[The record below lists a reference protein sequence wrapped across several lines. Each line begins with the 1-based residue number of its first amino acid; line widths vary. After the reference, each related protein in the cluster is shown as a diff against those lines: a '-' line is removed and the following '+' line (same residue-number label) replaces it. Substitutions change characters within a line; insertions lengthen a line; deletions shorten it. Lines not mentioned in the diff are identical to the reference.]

1 MCYNVIKFLKGD
13 DNMPIIIPKDIPAYN
28 ILKDENIFVMSKKR
42 ADSQDIRPIDILILN
57 LMPTKIQTET
67 QLCRLL
73 ANSSLQVNLTLI
85 SPKSHESK
93 NTSAS
98 HLDKF
103 YTTFDE
109 IKDRNFDGMIITGAP
124 VEHLD
129 FNDVDYYDELKEIFE
144 FTKTNVT
151 STMFICWGAQAALN
165 YFYGIKKYPLP
176 EKLFGVYRH
185 KKAVIHEVLLNGIDD
200 IFYVPQSRHT
210 YNKEEDLLSCKEL
223 IPLCTSKECGTTILR
238 SRDKK
243 QVFVLGHLEYDK
255 YTLKSE
261 YERDLSKNLPIHE
274 PQNYFNED
282 KTDVDVLWRS
292 TANILYYN
300 WLNYYVYQITPFDF
314 KNPKI
319 KYQEE
324 E

>member
-1 MCYNVIKFLKGD
+1 
-13 DNMPIIIPKDIPAYN
+13 MPIIIPKDIPAYKTFKGDN
-28 ILKDENIFVMSKKR
+28 VSVTSNER
-42 ADSQDIRPIDILILN
+42 AETQDIRQLEILILN
-57 LMPTKIQTET
+57 LMPTKIVTET

-73 ANSSLQVNLTLI
+73 ANSSLQINLTLI
-85 SPKSHESK
+85 TPECHESK
-93 NTSAS
+93 NTDKS

-103 YTTFDE
+103 YTTFSK
-109 IKDRNFDGMIITGAP
+109 IKDQYFDGMIITGAP
-124 VEHLD
+124 VEHLE
-129 FNDVDYYDELKEIFE
+129 FEEVDYWDELKEIFE
-144 FTKTNVT
+144 FTKTHVT

-165 YFYGIKKYPLP
+165 YFYNIPKYSLP
-176 EKLFGVYRH
+176 EKLFGVYKH

-210 YNKEEDLLSCKEL
+210 YNKEEDLLGCKEL
-223 IPLCTSKECGTTILR
+223 LPLCTSKDCGTTILR
-238 SRDKK
+238 SKDKK

-255 YTLKSE
+255 YTLKGE
-261 YERDLSKNLPIHE
+261 YERDLNKGLPIHE
-274 PQNYFNED
+274 PLNYFSED

-314 KNPKI
+314 KNPII

-324 E
+324 D

>member
-1 MCYNVIKFLKGD
+1 
-13 DNMPIIIPKDIPAYN
+13 MPIIIPKDIPAYKT
-28 ILKDENIFVMSKKR
+28 LRDENVFVMSNER
-42 ADSQDIRPIDILILN
+42 AQSQDIRQLEILILN
-57 LMPTKIQTET
+57 LMPTKIVTET

-73 ANSSLQVNLTLI
+73 ANSSLQINLTLI
-85 SPKSHESK
+85 TPECHESK
-93 NTSAS
+93 NTDKS

-103 YTTFDE
+103 YTTFSK
-109 IKDRNFDGMIITGAP
+109 IKDQYFDGMIITGAP

-129 FNDVDYYDELKEIFE
+129 FEKVDYWDELKEIFE
-144 FTKTNVT
+144 FTKTHVT

-165 YFYGIKKYPLP
+165 YFYNIPKYPLN
-176 EKLFGVYRH
+176 EKLFGVYKH

-223 IPLCTSKECGTTILR
+223 LPLCTSESCGTTILR
-238 SRDKK
+238 SKDKK

-255 YTLKSE
+255 YTLKGE
-261 YERDLSKNLPIHE
+261 YERDLNKGLPIHE
-274 PQNYFNED
+274 PVNYFSPD
-282 KTDVDVLWRS
+282 KSDVDVLWRS

-314 KNPKI
+314 KNPII
-319 KYQEE
+319 KYHEE
-324 E
+324 DEQ

>member
-1 MCYNVIKFLKGD
+1 
-13 DNMPIIIPKDIPAYN
+13 MPIIIPKDIPAYN
-28 ILKDENIFVMSKKR
+28 TLKDENVFVMSNER
-42 ADSQDIRPIDILILN
+42 AQTQDIRQLEILILN
-57 LMPTKIQTET
+57 LMPTKIVTET

-73 ANSSLQVNLTLI
+73 ANSSLQINLTLI
-85 SPKSHESK
+85 TPECHESK
-93 NTSAS
+93 NTDKS

-103 YTTFDE
+103 YTTFSK
-109 IKDRNFDGMIITGAP
+109 IKDQYFDGMIITGAP
-124 VEHLD
+124 VENLE
-129 FNDVDYYDELKEIFE
+129 FEEVDYWQELKEIFE
-144 FTKTNVT
+144 FTKTHVT

-165 YFYGIKKYPLP
+165 YFYNIPKYPLS
-176 EKLFGVYRH
+176 EKLFGVYKH

-210 YNKEEDLLSCKEL
+210 YNKEEDLLGCKEL
-223 IPLCTSKECGTTILR
+223 LPLCTSKDCGTTILR
-238 SRDKK
+238 SKNKK

-261 YERDLSKNLPIHE
+261 YERDLNKGLPIHE
-274 PQNYFNED
+274 PLNYFSED

-314 KNPKI
+314 KNPII

-324 E
+324 D